1 MDIGGA
7 VLLIHG
13 GGSPFTRQYL
23 NFDQV
28 ADLNSDGEPDKY
40 DLKFYHNVP
49 TDDIKWCL
57 KPVKDDDGL
66 VVATNNG
73 GDGHYYTTFCAPFD
87 VLLPEDNGNT
97 TYGAYVCAAWQ
108 NEGLATRQVPASGTY
123 AAGKFVPAG
132 SAVIIRTS
140 DNTGTVTLSL
150 PTSEPSAT
158 PVSCAFTGTYLEQ
171 LLSLDAAN
179 DVYTLGLPFTSHVEK
194 DADYATT
201 GDITAP
207 VPEKAATGVGFYIN
221 ATPNKEASD
230 MQSLWFRNN
239 RYVLHNK
246 IYYRNTGGALAK
258 SFVPLNFD
266 FEDEEEEPESTPEAV
281 NVVETVVSSG
291 VYDMQGRHV
300 ATEAQVSDGTWRQ
313 YLAPGM
319 YIVNGKKIQVK

>member
-1 MDIGGA
+1 M
-7 VLLIHG
+7 
-13 GGSPFTRQYL
+13 
-23 NFDQV
+23 
-28 ADLNSDGEPDKY
+28 
-40 DLKFYHNVP
+40 
-49 TDDIKWCL
+49 
-57 KPVKDDDGL
+57 
-66 VVATNNG
+66 
-73 GDGHYYTTFCAPFD
+73 
-87 VLLPEDNGNT
+87 
-97 TYGAYVCAAWQ
+97 
-108 NEGLATRQVPASGTY
+108 
-123 AAGKFVPAG
+123 PAG

-140 DNTGTVTLSL
+140 DNSGTVALTLPS
-150 PTSEPSAT
+150 SSPSAT

-194 DADYATT
+194 DEDYANT
-201 GDITAP
+201 GEITAP
-207 VPEKAATGVGFYIN
+207 VPEQAATGVGFYIN

-246 IYYRNTGGALAK
+246 IYYRNAGGAGAK

-291 VYDMQGRHV
+291 IYDMQGRQV